1 VNVRMAPQEKDPT
14 GPNHNEHRLID
25 AVGRM
30 RSRRERWERTGEWP
44 LARALGMMGRFG
56 WTIVGPAVLGAFVGR
71 WLDQRFQSGVF
82 WSATLVF
89 LGVTAGFY
97 LVWKRMHTE

>member
-1 VNVRMAPQEKDPT
+1 MAPEREKDPVQ
-14 GPNHNEHRLID
+14 PNDDEHRLDD
-25 AVGRM
+25 AVQRM

-56 WTIVGPAVLGAFVGR
+56 WTIVGPTLLGAWAGH
-71 WLDQRFQSGVF
+71 WLDRRFQSGVF

-89 LGVTAGFY
+89 LGVSAGFY
-97 LVWKRMHTE
+97 LVWKKMHTV